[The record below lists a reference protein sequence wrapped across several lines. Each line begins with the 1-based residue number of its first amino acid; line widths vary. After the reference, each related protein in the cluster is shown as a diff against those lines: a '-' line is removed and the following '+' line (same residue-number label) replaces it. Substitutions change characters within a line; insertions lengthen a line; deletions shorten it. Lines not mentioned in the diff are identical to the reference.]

1 MYTEVAS
8 RKSTSK
14 HCIFHL
20 FICSALAFP
29 ASNFRAFSLSE
40 AAAYII
46 QSYVRQN
53 KSLDKAGL
61 SGQGNCWPW
70 IKEMAAVKHLLN
82 LGGFSPFAIHHR
94 LVWEGCISSLE
105 EVLEFS
111 TETDSNFCDMK
122 PSTFLQVCYWIDGH
136 KVAAAVAHKH
146 TLWRKRQCLRVR
158 LNWLQPQDR
167 QNLKWYPLTLALHD
181 GQQMSTG
188 INVSKMFLR
197 FPALRLFWAWTERQ
211 RWSHVTCD
219 NKDLNMTGW
228 YDVTYKVHTY

>member
-1 MYTEVAS
+1 MQCFGFSCEQLPGFLFVRGGSLHHPKLCPSKTNSSYCMYVVHYT
-8 RKSTSK
+8 
-14 HCIFHL
+14 L
-20 FICSALAFP
+20 
-29 ASNFRAFSLSE
+29 
-40 AAAYII
+40 Y
-46 QSYVRQN
+46 
-53 KSLDKAGL
+53 KAGL

-181 GQQMSTG
+181 GQQMSAG

-211 RWSHVTCD
+211 RWSHSD
-219 NKDLNMTGW
+219 NKT
-228 YDVTYKVHTY
+228 